1 MDLLNE
7 GDSTTTDGITPSR
20 PPATLSAEELMGAV
34 EDPDTCFHL
43 PSRWQGRPQ
52 GIDEYE
58 MEMDPASEPEEPD
71 EIEAADEWSTEVT
84 AAQNDVAWFEA
95 MTPDHRSAWA
105 REMLRRGRRLR
116 ISLDRE
122 TRRWLK
128 GLILRKDT

>member
-1 MDLLNE
+1 MDA
-7 GDSTTTDGITPSR
+7 I
-20 PPATLSAEELMGAV
+20 EEH
-34 EDPDTCFHL
+34 DTYFQL
-43 PSRWQGRPQ
+43 PSQWQGRPQ

-58 MEMDPASEPEEPD
+58 MEMDPPPEAAKPG
-71 EIEAADEWSTEVT
+71 EIEPADEWSTEVT

-122 TRRWLK
+122 TRRWLSA
-128 GLILRKDT
+128 LILRKQR

>member
-1 MDLLNE
+1 MFFKEAHL
-7 GDSTTTDGITPSR
+7 
-20 PPATLSAEELMGAV
+20 ELMDAI
-34 EDPDTCFHL
+34 EEHDTYFQL
-43 PSRWQGRPQ
+43 PSQWQGRPQ

-71 EIEAADEWSTEVT
+71 EIEAADDWNTEFT

-95 MTPDHRSAWA
+95 MTPDHRSTWA

-122 TRRWLK
+122 TKSWLRA
-128 GLILRKDT
+128 LILRKDA